1 MAFLLAQGGS
11 TLYKVNLS
19 TGAATAL
26 TLPTG
31 VTLSTTR
38 KPKFALLNQW
48 VAMVNSP
55 TQNLL
60 IDPEGVV
67 TPIVPQPPTRYPR
80 TVVGSGTGLTGA
92 YMYAV
97 SFIVKNS

>member
-1 MAFLLAQGGS
+1 MAFLLTQAGS

-19 TGAATAL
+19 SGTATAL

-48 VAMVNSP
+48 VAMVCRMVH
-55 TQNLL
+55 
-60 IDPEGVV
+60 GF
-67 TPIVPQPPTRYPR
+67 
-80 TVVGSGTGLTGA
+80 SGLQRSELDRRGRP
-92 YMYAV
+92 
-97 SFIVKNS
+97 